1 MTPFMLILFGLT
13 MLYIGVTSR
22 VEAYIKALAAQGII
36 LFVLVLLDFENVHIL
51 NMLFILFETLVIK
64 GVFIPFILFTVV
76 RKNNIFR
83 EIEPNIPFY
92 FSLFMTSM
100 IFALGFYI
108 TYITVGI
115 KGPAKPLYFGISIS
129 TIVTGFVVIMT
140 RKKIITHVMGYII
153 IENGIFLL
161 TLSLAKEMP
170 FIVSLGVLLDIFIG
184 IYLLGLFVNKIQDTF
199 SGVNISSLTK
209 LKD

>member
-1 MTPFMLILFGLT
+1 MIPFMLILFGLT

-22 VEAYIKALAAQGII
+22 LEAFIKALAAQGII
-36 LFVLVLLDFENVHIL
+36 LFLLVLLDFESEHMG
-51 NMLFILFETLVIK
+51 NMLFILFETLVVK
-64 GVFIPFILFTVV
+64 GVLIPVILFTVV

-92 FSLFMTSM
+92 FSLFITSL
-100 IFALGFYI
+100 IFAIGFTV
-108 TYITVGI
+108 TYVTLGI
-115 KGPAKPLYFGISIS
+115 KGPLKPFYFGISIS

-161 TLSLAKEMP
+161 TLSVSKEMP

-199 SGVNISSLTK
+199 SGINIGSLTK

>member
-1 MTPFMLILFGLT
+1 MIPFLLILFGLT

-22 VEAYIKALAAQGII
+22 VEAFIKSLAAQGII
-36 LFVLVLLDFENVHIL
+36 LFILVLLDFGNVHIG
-51 NMLFILFETLVIK
+51 NMLFILFETLVVK
-64 GVFIPFILFTVV
+64 GALIPVILFKVV

-100 IFALGFYI
+100 IFALGFYV

-115 KGPAKPLYFGISIS
+115 KGPVKPLYFGISIS
-129 TIVTGFVVIMT
+129 TVVTGFVVIMT

-170 FIVSLGVLLDIFIG
+170 FIVSLGVLLDIFMG

>member
-1 MTPFMLILFGLT
+1 MIPFMLILFGLT

-22 VEAYIKALAAQGII
+22 VEAFIKALAAQGII
-36 LFVLVLLDFENVHIL
+36 LFVLVLLDFENEHIG
-51 NMLFILFETLVIK
+51 NMLFILFETLVVK
-64 GVFIPFILFTVV
+64 GVLIPVVLYTVV

-92 FSLFMTSM
+92 FSLFITSL
-100 IFALGFYI
+100 IFALGFTV
-108 TYITVGI
+108 TYIITGI
-115 KGPAKPLYFGISIS
+115 QGALKPLYFGISIS
-129 TIVTGFVVIMT
+129 TIVNGFVVIMT
-140 RKKIITHVMGYII
+140 RKKIITHVMGYCI

-161 TLSLAKEMP
+161 TLSVVKEMP

-199 SGVNISSLTK
+199 SGINIASLTK

>member
-1 MTPFMLILFGLT
+1 MIPFMLILFGLT
-13 MLYIGVTSR
+13 MLYTGVTSR
-22 VEAYIKALAAQGII
+22 VEAFIKVLAAQGII
-36 LFVLVLLDFENVHIL
+36 LFVLVLLDFGDDSIA
-51 NMLFILFETLVIK
+51 NMLFILFETLIVK
-64 GVFIPFILFTVV
+64 GGLIPVILFIVV

-92 FSLFMTSM
+92 FSLFITSM
-100 IFALGFYI
+100 IFALGFYV

-115 KGPAKPLYFGISIS
+115 KGTVRPLYFGISIS
-129 TIVTGFVVIMT
+129 TIVTGFVIIMT
-140 RKKIITHVMGYII
+140 RKKVITHVMGYIV

-161 TLSLAKEMP
+161 TLSVAKEMP

-199 SGVNISSLTK
+199 SGLNISSLTK